1 MTTTPS
7 EPLPDAGDPAGGAPQ
22 SSTAR
27 DQTMRASTDLA
38 THTPDA
44 ARADA
49 HTPGA
54 EAAANVALGAGRER
68 RLHPLS
74 WLFVLLAQLRS
85 FALPLIALIFFNRGD
100 SWEFLGL
107 VAAAALA
114 LLAVVQYYTYRFRI
128 EASELVIRSGLI
140 SRNVRHLPLARIQN
154 VALRRNVLHRMFSVA
169 EVKLESAVGGVSAE
183 AQMRVLSLRDAAA
196 LETLVRASRGD
207 AVAALDTADAPA
219 VEGETLLQL
228 PLPELVKLGLTS
240 NRGLVLGAAG
250 IGVFA
255 QFDSDGFGDIVA
267 DVGKSVFGYAAG
279 LHLGV
284 LQWLVVLPL
293 LALVIVAV
301 LRVVSV
307 LLTIL
312 QFFDFRLSELDDRL
326 RVEAGLLT
334 RIRSNAA
341 LRKIQHWTVRE
352 SLLLRWFGRRSL
364 KVETAVMQT
373 GNETQGLSELAPIAP
388 PAVVDALL
396 ARWLPWLQLDTLDWQ
411 PLHPRAWRRM
421 VFWPL
426 LLTVLVCAPLC
437 WRFGAWGLLPL
448 LSIPWWIVRA
458 RKLASTCAWAVTDR
472 VLVWRSGWLDR
483 RLSFAEIGKLQ
494 GLVLAQSPFE
504 RRRGMATLCADT
516 AGANPF
522 GHRLDLH
529 YLPEEAARALYARLA
544 PQIARSALRW

>member
-7 EPLPDAGDPAGGAPQ
+7 ELAPVATPT
-22 SSTAR
+22 TA
-27 DQTMRASTDLA
+27 
-38 THTPDA
+38 
-44 ARADA
+44 
-49 HTPGA
+49 GA

-85 FALPLIALIFFNRGD
+85 FALPLIALLFFNRGGD
-100 SWEFLGL
+100 RWEFLG
-107 VAAAALA
+107 VFAGVALA
-114 LLAVVQYYTYRFRI
+114 LMAVVQYYTYRFRI
-128 EASELVIRSGLI
+128 EASELVIRSGLV

-154 VALRRNVLHRMFSVA
+154 VALRRNLLHRLFGVA
-169 EVKLESAVGGVSAE
+169 EVKLESAVGGVAAE

-207 AVAALDTADAPA
+207 AVATLDDSDDAPA
-219 VEGETLLQL
+219 VEGETLLEL
-228 PLPELVKLGLTS
+228 SLPEIVKLGLTS

-255 QFDSDGFGDIVA
+255 QFEDFGDVIG
-267 DVGKSVFGYAAG
+267 DVGKALFGYALD

-284 LQWLVVLPL
+284 LQWLVILPL
-293 LALVIVAV
+293 LAIAIVAA

-307 LLTIL
+307 LLTVL
-312 QFFDFRLSELDDRL
+312 QFFGFQLSELDARL
-326 RVEAGLLT
+326 RVESGLLT
-334 RIRSNAA
+334 RVRSNAP

-364 KVETAVMQT
+364 KVETAVMQVA
-373 GNETQGLSELAPIAP
+373 NESQGLSELAPIAP

-396 ARWLPWLQLDTLDWQ
+396 ARWLPWLQLDSLDWQ

-426 LLTVLVCAPLC
+426 LLTVLVCIPAC

-448 LSIPWWIVRA
+448 LTLPWWVFRA
-458 RKLASTCAWAVTDR
+458 RKLAAACAWAVTDR

-483 RLSFAEIGKLQ
+483 RLSFAEIAKLQ
-494 GLVLAQSPFE
+494 GLVLAQSPFD
-504 RRRGMATLCADT
+504 RRRGMATLSADT

-522 GHRLDLH
+522 GHRLDLT
-529 YLPEEAARALYARLA
+529 YLPEDAARALYARLS
-544 PQIARSALRW
+544 PQIARSALNW